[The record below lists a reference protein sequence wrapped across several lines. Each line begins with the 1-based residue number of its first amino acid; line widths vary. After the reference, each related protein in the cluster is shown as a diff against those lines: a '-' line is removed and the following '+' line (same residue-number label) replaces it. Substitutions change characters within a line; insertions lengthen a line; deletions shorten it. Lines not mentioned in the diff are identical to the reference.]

1 MVRSHCVAAARPPHG
16 HHTATT
22 RPPHGHHTATIRQ
35 LSITRHKHRILI
47 PFFAGPHAEAGYGD
61 VEMNPFN
68 PDASQTLSR
77 GEQTWQEM
85 FFGFFRYV
93 EAGPGE

>member
-1 MVRSHCVAAARPPHG
+1 MLPASSKLEFSG
-16 HHTATT
+16 TFDNT
-22 RPPHGHHTATIRQ
+22 
-35 LSITRHKHRILI
+35 
-47 PFFAGPHAEAGYGD
+47 
-61 VEMNPFN
+61 EMNPFN
-68 PDASQTLSR
+68 PDASQTLSW